1 MIRKEIVNNIGV
13 ITLADKKNLNVLNE
27 GFMDELTKSFD
38 DFIEND
44 LIKLIIIDSEG
55 RVFSAGGDMKFAHEE
70 FLKKKVSP
78 MEFFEREREIL
89 ERFNNPKK
97 PIISFISGIV
107 MGGGIG
113 ITVDSDIRVVDE
125 TTKWSM
131 PEARIGFIPD
141 IGIGYYFSKMEKHI
155 GLYHSLLGKS
165 IDGSDLTR
173 LNLAEHFI
181 ENKYFK
187 NAKEDLKKLNI
198 ENDSRSEIIK
208 KSNEI
213 LNKYRSKLEKSK
225 IEEKEEDLLKY
236 FNKNSLEEI
245 FDELDKDKNKNEF
258 AKLTL
263 LELNKRCPVSL
274 QIIFLKYFAG
284 KNWDREETIN
294 YDLKLIEYCYKTG
307 NMIEGLRAFFID
319 KDNLPKWN
327 PDNIYKV
334 NKDEIKKILAF

>member
-1 MIRKEIVNNIGV
+1 MIKHKIVNNIGI
-13 ITLADKKNLNVLNE
+13 ITLADKKNLNVLNQN
-27 GFMDELTKSFD
+27 FMDELNKRFD
-38 DFIEND
+38 EFIEND

-55 RVFSAGGDMKFAHEE
+55 RAFSAGGDMRY
-70 FLKKKVSP
+70 LYY
-78 MEFFEREREIL
+78 EIL
-89 ERFNNPKK
+89 QKKISPKDFFNSEYELLKRYHNSKK

-113 ITVDSDIRVVDE
+113 ITIDSDIRVVDE
-125 TTKWSM
+125 TTNWSM

-155 GLYHSLLGKS
+155 GLYYSLLGEN
-165 IDGSDLTR
+165 INGSDLIR

-213 LNKYRSKLEKSK
+213 LNKYRGKLEKSK

-284 KNWDREETIN
+284 KNWSREETVH
-294 YDLKLIEYCYKTG
+294 YDVEIIANAYRSG
-307 NMIEGLRAFFID
+307 NLQEGVRAFFID
-319 KDNLPKWN
+319 KDNLPKWR